1 MNGIQEVSGSIPLIS
16 TNHHKR
22 MQKTVETTRFQ
33 RFFCLLEKSF
43 LGRFCPLEFYS
54 KIQGLR
60 GQKNE
65 ENQNESGR
73 HDGRNLQGLS
83 HFPENQRRGRKDF
96 ADLFF
101 PPARRIKAYG
111 HSEGYCRPEQAGL
124 GKHDSKHEGG
134 RPFLEHHKQL
144 HPDEAGKPPA
154 AGAATPIDEKK
165 GQEAPKTPASTTPK
179 PADGKKEP
187 EAPKAPVDPL
197 AKPTNEKKG
206 QEAPKTPAGTT
217 PKPTDGKKEPEAPKT
232 PVDPFAKPTNE
243 KKEPEAPKT
252 PADTPAKPADGKKEP
267 EAPKAPADPL
277 AKPTNEKKGQEAP
290 KAPADTSAKPA
301 DEKKGQ
307 EAPKAPADTPAKP
320 ADGKKSP
327 VSDPSKPKDEKE
339 QEPRSPNLRFVAL
352 SKIKP
357 LPGTYVK
364 DEPRKDY
371 SGLIA
376 DIKKNGLQKPVI
388 LRKSEKED
396 EFQLVDGFH
405 RCKAL
410 EQAGMLEVRAD
421 VYEISLAQASEYRK
435 GHRDKPLMPVP
446 GKLVPY
452 PPEEPA
458 KADKAPEAPAVG
470 DEELPEN
477 LKIPLTREGQPET
490 VTTMK
495 VANIRPFEG
504 HPFAV
509 RDNKDMWDLVDSIKK
524 FGVLEPVMVIPHK
537 DGGYEMVSGHRRM
550 RACQLAGIED
560 IPVIVRNLDRDEAI
574 ISMVDSNLKRE
585 EISPMEKARAYQM
598 KTDAM
603 KRKMGRRTKEEIAQD
618 EALGIKRINAD
629 EELAQQ
635 MGESPA
641 TIQRYKTLNK
651 LVPELQDMVDKGK
664 IPVNTGADIAQMKPK
679 EQKVLADAIQK
690 EAKVPSGTKAKEL
703 KKESQAGSLTT
714 EKIVQA
720 VAPTKREE
728 TPPLKVTMLEED
740 LRPFF
745 PDKRTT
751 IPDVKQGI
759 LEGLK
764 LRQTVMERQKAKAAA
779 GKTVKKAETPV
790 R

>member
-1 MNGIQEVSGSIPLIS
+1 MADPKKNPLIGAF
-16 TNHHKR
+16 R
-22 MQKTVETTRFQ
+22 APVP
-33 RFFCLLEKSF
+33 
-43 LGRFCPLEFYS
+43 G
-54 KIQGLR
+54 
-60 GQKNE
+60 
-65 ENQNESGR
+65 
-73 HDGRNLQGLS
+73 
-83 HFPENQRRGRKDF
+83 
-96 ADLFF
+96 A
-101 PPARRIKAYG
+101 PPDTPA
-111 HSEGYCRPEQAGL
+111 P
-124 GKHDSKHEGG
+124 
-134 RPFLEHHKQL
+134 P
-144 HPDEAGKPPA
+144 EAGKPPA
-154 AGAATPIDEKK
+154 AGAAKPIDEKK
-165 GQEAPKTPASTTPK
+165 GQEAPKA
-179 PADGKKEP
+179 
-187 EAPKAPVDPL
+187 
-197 AKPTNEKKG
+197 
-206 QEAPKTPAGTT
+206 PAGTT
-217 PKPTDGKKEPEAPKT
+217 PKPTDGKKGPEAPK
-232 PVDPFAKPTNE
+232 AS
-243 KKEPEAPKT
+243 
-252 PADTPAKPADGKKEP
+252 ADTSAKPADGKKEP

-277 AKPTNEKKGQEAP
+277 TKPTNEKKGPEAP

-301 DEKKGQ
+301 DGKKGQ
-307 EAPKAPADTPAKP
+307 EAPKAPADTPAKPTNEKKGQEEPKAPTDTSAKP

-339 QEPRSPNLRFVAL
+339 QEPRSPDLRFVAL

-421 VYEISLAQASEYRK
+421 VYEMSLAQASEYRK

-477 LKIPLTREGQPET
+477 LKIPLTKEGQPET

-550 RACQLAGIED
+550 RACQLAGIEN

-618 EALGIKRINAD
+618 EALGIKRMNAD

-635 MGESPA
+635 VGESPA

-651 LVPELQDMVDKGK
+651 LVPELQDLVDKGK

-690 EAKVPSGTKAKEL
+690 EDKVPSGTKAKEL

-714 EKIVQA
+714 EKIEQA

-764 LRQTVMERQKAKAAA
+764 LRQTVMERQKAKTAAA
-779 GKTVKKAETPV
+779 KKADTPV

>member
-1 MNGIQEVSGSIPLIS
+1 MADPKKNPLIGAF
-16 TNHHKR
+16 R
-22 MQKTVETTRFQ
+22 APVP
-33 RFFCLLEKSF
+33 
-43 LGRFCPLEFYS
+43 G
-54 KIQGLR
+54 
-60 GQKNE
+60 
-65 ENQNESGR
+65 
-73 HDGRNLQGLS
+73 
-83 HFPENQRRGRKDF
+83 
-96 ADLFF
+96 A
-101 PPARRIKAYG
+101 PPDTPA
-111 HSEGYCRPEQAGL
+111 P
-124 GKHDSKHEGG
+124 
-134 RPFLEHHKQL
+134 P
-144 HPDEAGKPPA
+144 EAGKPPA
-154 AGAATPIDEKK
+154 AGAAKPIDEKK
-165 GQEAPKTPASTTPK
+165 GQEAPKAPAGTTPK

-187 EAPKAPVDPL
+187 EAPKAPADTS
-197 AKPTNEKKG
+197 AKPADGKKEP
-206 QEAPKTPAGTT
+206 EAPKAPAGTT
-217 PKPTDGKKEPEAPKT
+217 PKPTDGKKGPEAPK
-232 PVDPFAKPTNE
+232 A
-243 KKEPEAPKT
+243 
-252 PADTPAKPADGKKEP
+252 PADTSAKPADGKKEP
-267 EAPKAPADPL
+267 EAPKAPADTP
-277 AKPTNEKKGQEAP
+277 AKPTNEKKGQEEP
-290 KAPADTSAKPA
+290 KAPTDTS
-301 DEKKGQ
+301 
-307 EAPKAPADTPAKP
+307 AKP

-339 QEPRSPNLRFVAL
+339 QEPRSPDLRFVAL

-421 VYEISLAQASEYRK
+421 VYEMSLAQASEYRK

-477 LKIPLTREGQPET
+477 LKIPLTKEGQPET

-550 RACQLAGIED
+550 RACQLAGIEN

-603 KRKMGRRTKEEIAQD
+603 NRKMGRRTKEEIAQD
-618 EALGIKRINAD
+618 EALGIKRMNAD

-651 LVPELQDMVDKGK
+651 LVPELQDLVDEGK

-728 TPPLKVTMLEED
+728 MPPLKVTMLEED

-779 GKTVKKAETPV
+779 GKTVKKAETPT

>member
-1 MNGIQEVSGSIPLIS
+1 MADPKKNPLIGAF
-16 TNHHKR
+16 R
-22 MQKTVETTRFQ
+22 APVP
-33 RFFCLLEKSF
+33 
-43 LGRFCPLEFYS
+43 G
-54 KIQGLR
+54 
-60 GQKNE
+60 
-65 ENQNESGR
+65 
-73 HDGRNLQGLS
+73 
-83 HFPENQRRGRKDF
+83 
-96 ADLFF
+96 A
-101 PPARRIKAYG
+101 PPGTPA
-111 HSEGYCRPEQAGL
+111 P
-124 GKHDSKHEGG
+124 
-134 RPFLEHHKQL
+134 P
-144 HPDEAGKPPA
+144 EAGKPPA
-154 AGAATPIDEKK
+154 AGAAKPIDEKK
-165 GQEAPKTPASTTPK
+165 GQEAPKAPAGTTPKPTDGKKGPEAPKASADTSAK

-187 EAPKAPVDPL
+187 EAPKAPAAPL
-197 AKPTNEKKG
+197 TKPTNEKKG
-206 QEAPKTPAGTT
+206 QEAPKVPADTSAKPADGKKEPEAPKAPAGTT
-217 PKPTDGKKEPEAPKT
+217 PKPTDGKKGPEAPK
-232 PVDPFAKPTNE
+232 A
-243 KKEPEAPKT
+243 
-252 PADTPAKPADGKKEP
+252 PADTSAKPADGKKEP

-277 AKPTNEKKGQEAP
+277 TKPTNEKKGPEAPKAPADTPAKPTNEKKGQEEP
-290 KAPADTSAKPA
+290 KAPTDAS
-301 DEKKGQ
+301 
-307 EAPKAPADTPAKP
+307 AKP

-339 QEPRSPNLRFVAL
+339 QEPRSPDLRFVAL

-421 VYEISLAQASEYRK
+421 VYEMSLAQASEYRK

-477 LKIPLTREGQPET
+477 LKIPLTKEGQPET

-550 RACQLAGIED
+550 RACQLAEIED

-618 EALGIKRINAD
+618 EALGIKRMNAD

-635 MGESPA
+635 VGESPA

-651 LVPELQDMVDKGK
+651 LVPELQDLVDKGK

-690 EAKVPSGTKAKEL
+690 EDKVPSGTKAKEL

-714 EKIVQA
+714 EKIEQA

-764 LRQTVMERQKAKAAA
+764 LRQTVMEGQKAKTAAA
-779 GKTVKKAETPV
+779 KKADTPV

>member
-1 MNGIQEVSGSIPLIS
+1 MADPKKNPLIGAF
-16 TNHHKR
+16 R
-22 MQKTVETTRFQ
+22 APVP
-33 RFFCLLEKSF
+33 
-43 LGRFCPLEFYS
+43 G
-54 KIQGLR
+54 
-60 GQKNE
+60 
-65 ENQNESGR
+65 
-73 HDGRNLQGLS
+73 
-83 HFPENQRRGRKDF
+83 
-96 ADLFF
+96 A
-101 PPARRIKAYG
+101 PPDTPA
-111 HSEGYCRPEQAGL
+111 P
-124 GKHDSKHEGG
+124 
-134 RPFLEHHKQL
+134 P
-144 HPDEAGKPPA
+144 EAGKPPA
-154 AGAATPIDEKK
+154 AGAAKPIDEKK
-165 GQEAPKTPASTTPK
+165 GQEAPKAPAGTTPK

-187 EAPKAPVDPL
+187 EAPKAP
-197 AKPTNEKKG
+197 
-206 QEAPKTPAGTT
+206 
-217 PKPTDGKKEPEAPKT
+217 
-232 PVDPFAKPTNE
+232 
-243 KKEPEAPKT
+243 
-252 PADTPAKPADGKKEP
+252 ADTSAKPADGKKEP
-267 EAPKAPADPL
+267 EAPKAPAGTTP
-277 AKPTNEKKGQEAP
+277 KPTDGKKGPEAP

-301 DEKKGQ
+301 DGKKGQ
-307 EAPKAPADTPAKP
+307 EAPKAPADTPAKPTNEKKGQEEPKAPTDTSAKP

-339 QEPRSPNLRFVAL
+339 QEPRSPDLRFVAL

-421 VYEISLAQASEYRK
+421 VYEMSLAQASEYRK

-477 LKIPLTREGQPET
+477 LKIPLTKEGQPET

-550 RACQLAGIED
+550 RACQLAGIEN

-618 EALGIKRINAD
+618 EALGIKRMNAD

-651 LVPELQDMVDKGK
+651 LVPELQDLVDKGK

-690 EAKVPSGTKAKEL
+690 EDKVPSGTKAKEL

-714 EKIVQA
+714 EKIEQA

-779 GKTVKKAETPV
+779 GKNVKKAETPV

>member
-1 MNGIQEVSGSIPLIS
+1 MADPKKNPLIGAF
-16 TNHHKR
+16 R
-22 MQKTVETTRFQ
+22 APVP
-33 RFFCLLEKSF
+33 
-43 LGRFCPLEFYS
+43 G
-54 KIQGLR
+54 
-60 GQKNE
+60 
-65 ENQNESGR
+65 
-73 HDGRNLQGLS
+73 
-83 HFPENQRRGRKDF
+83 
-96 ADLFF
+96 A
-101 PPARRIKAYG
+101 PPDTPA
-111 HSEGYCRPEQAGL
+111 P
-124 GKHDSKHEGG
+124 
-134 RPFLEHHKQL
+134 P
-144 HPDEAGKPPA
+144 EAGKPPA
-154 AGAATPIDEKK
+154 AGAAKPIDEKK
-165 GQEAPKTPASTTPK
+165 GQEAPKA
-179 PADGKKEP
+179 
-187 EAPKAPVDPL
+187 
-197 AKPTNEKKG
+197 
-206 QEAPKTPAGTT
+206 PAGTT
-217 PKPTDGKKEPEAPKT
+217 PKPTDGKKGPEAPK
-232 PVDPFAKPTNE
+232 A
-243 KKEPEAPKT
+243 
-252 PADTPAKPADGKKEP
+252 PADTSAKPADGKKEP

-277 AKPTNEKKGQEAP
+277 TKPTNEKKGPEAP

-301 DEKKGQ
+301 DGKKGQ
-307 EAPKAPADTPAKP
+307 EAPKAPADTPAKPTNEKKGQEEPKAPTDTSAKP

-339 QEPRSPNLRFVAL
+339 QEPRSPDLRFVAL

-421 VYEISLAQASEYRK
+421 VYEMSLAQASEYRK

-477 LKIPLTREGQPET
+477 LKIPLTKEGQPET

-550 RACQLAGIED
+550 RACQLAGIEN

-618 EALGIKRINAD
+618 EALGIKRMNAD

-635 MGESPA
+635 VGESPA

-651 LVPELQDMVDKGK
+651 LVPELQDLVDKGK

-690 EAKVPSGTKAKEL
+690 EDKVPSGTKAKEL

-714 EKIVQA
+714 EKIEQA

-764 LRQTVMERQKAKAAA
+764 LRQTVMERQKAKTAAA
-779 GKTVKKAETPV
+779 KKADTPV

>member
-1 MNGIQEVSGSIPLIS
+1 MADPKKNPLIGAF
-16 TNHHKR
+16 R
-22 MQKTVETTRFQ
+22 APVP
-33 RFFCLLEKSF
+33 
-43 LGRFCPLEFYS
+43 G
-54 KIQGLR
+54 
-60 GQKNE
+60 
-65 ENQNESGR
+65 
-73 HDGRNLQGLS
+73 
-83 HFPENQRRGRKDF
+83 
-96 ADLFF
+96 A
-101 PPARRIKAYG
+101 PPDTPA
-111 HSEGYCRPEQAGL
+111 P
-124 GKHDSKHEGG
+124 
-134 RPFLEHHKQL
+134 P
-144 HPDEAGKPPA
+144 EAGKPPA
-154 AGAATPIDEKK
+154 AGAAKPIDEKK
-165 GQEAPKTPASTTPK
+165 GQEAPKAPAGTTPK

-187 EAPKAPVDPL
+187 EAPKAPADTS
-197 AKPTNEKKG
+197 AKPADGKKEP
-206 QEAPKTPAGTT
+206 EAPKAPAGTT
-217 PKPTDGKKEPEAPKT
+217 PKPTDGKKGPEAPK
-232 PVDPFAKPTNE
+232 A
-243 KKEPEAPKT
+243 
-252 PADTPAKPADGKKEP
+252 PADTSAKPADGKKEP

-277 AKPTNEKKGQEAP
+277 TKPTNEKKGPEAP

-301 DEKKGQ
+301 DGKKGQ
-307 EAPKAPADTPAKP
+307 EAPKAPADTPAKPTNEKKGQEEPKAPTDTSAKP

-339 QEPRSPNLRFVAL
+339 QKPRSPDLRFVAL

-421 VYEISLAQASEYRK
+421 VYEMSLAQASEYRK

-477 LKIPLTREGQPET
+477 LKIPLTKEGQPET

-550 RACQLAGIED
+550 RACQLAGIEN

-618 EALGIKRINAD
+618 EALGIKRMNAD

-651 LVPELQDMVDKGK
+651 LVPELQDLVDEGK

-728 TPPLKVTMLEED
+728 MPPLKVTMLEED

-779 GKTVKKAETPV
+779 GKTVKKAETPT

>member
-1 MNGIQEVSGSIPLIS
+1 MADPKKNPLIGAF
-16 TNHHKR
+16 R
-22 MQKTVETTRFQ
+22 APVP
-33 RFFCLLEKSF
+33 
-43 LGRFCPLEFYS
+43 G
-54 KIQGLR
+54 
-60 GQKNE
+60 
-65 ENQNESGR
+65 
-73 HDGRNLQGLS
+73 
-83 HFPENQRRGRKDF
+83 
-96 ADLFF
+96 A
-101 PPARRIKAYG
+101 PPGTPA
-111 HSEGYCRPEQAGL
+111 P
-124 GKHDSKHEGG
+124 
-134 RPFLEHHKQL
+134 P
-144 HPDEAGKPPA
+144 EAGKPPA
-154 AGAATPIDEKK
+154 AGAAKPIDEKK
-165 GQEAPKTPASTTPK
+165 GQEAPKA
-179 PADGKKEP
+179 
-187 EAPKAPVDPL
+187 
-197 AKPTNEKKG
+197 
-206 QEAPKTPAGTT
+206 PAGTT
-217 PKPTDGKKEPEAPKT
+217 PKPTDGKKGPEAPK
-232 PVDPFAKPTNE
+232 AS
-243 KKEPEAPKT
+243 
-252 PADTPAKPADGKKEP
+252 ADTSAKPADGKKEP

-277 AKPTNEKKGQEAP
+277 TKPTNEKKGPEAPKAPADTPAKPTNEKKGQEEP
-290 KAPADTSAKPA
+290 KAPTDTS
-301 DEKKGQ
+301 
-307 EAPKAPADTPAKP
+307 AKP

-339 QEPRSPNLRFVAL
+339 QEPRSPDLRFVAL

-421 VYEISLAQASEYRK
+421 VYEMSLAQASEYRK

-477 LKIPLTREGQPET
+477 LKIPLTKEGQPET

-550 RACQLAGIED
+550 RACQLAGIEN

-618 EALGIKRINAD
+618 EALGIKRMNAD

-635 MGESPA
+635 VGESPA

-651 LVPELQDMVDKGK
+651 LVPELQDLVDKGK

-690 EAKVPSGTKAKEL
+690 EDKVPSGTKAKEL

-714 EKIVQA
+714 EKIEQA

-764 LRQTVMERQKAKAAA
+764 LRQTVMERQKAKTAAA
-779 GKTVKKAETPV
+779 KKADTPV

>member
-1 MNGIQEVSGSIPLIS
+1 MADPKKNPLIGAF
-16 TNHHKR
+16 R
-22 MQKTVETTRFQ
+22 APVP
-33 RFFCLLEKSF
+33 
-43 LGRFCPLEFYS
+43 G
-54 KIQGLR
+54 
-60 GQKNE
+60 
-65 ENQNESGR
+65 
-73 HDGRNLQGLS
+73 
-83 HFPENQRRGRKDF
+83 
-96 ADLFF
+96 A
-101 PPARRIKAYG
+101 PPDTPA
-111 HSEGYCRPEQAGL
+111 P
-124 GKHDSKHEGG
+124 
-134 RPFLEHHKQL
+134 P
-144 HPDEAGKPPA
+144 EAGKPPA
-154 AGAATPIDEKK
+154 AGAAKPIDEKK
-165 GQEAPKTPASTTPK
+165 GQEAPKAPAGTTPK

-187 EAPKAPVDPL
+187 EAPKAPADTS
-197 AKPTNEKKG
+197 AKPADGKKEP
-206 QEAPKTPAGTT
+206 EAPKAPAGTT
-217 PKPTDGKKEPEAPKT
+217 PKPTDGKKGPEAPK
-232 PVDPFAKPTNE
+232 A
-243 KKEPEAPKT
+243 
-252 PADTPAKPADGKKEP
+252 PADTSAKPADGKKEP

-277 AKPTNEKKGQEAP
+277 TKPTHEKRGPEAP

-301 DEKKGQ
+301 DGKKGQ
-307 EAPKAPADTPAKP
+307 EAPKAPADTPAKPTNEKKGQEEPKAPTDTSAKP

-339 QEPRSPNLRFVAL
+339 QEPRSPDLRFVAL

-421 VYEISLAQASEYRK
+421 VYEMSLAQASEYRK

-477 LKIPLTREGQPET
+477 LKIPLTKEGQPET

-550 RACQLAGIED
+550 RACQLAGIEN

-618 EALGIKRINAD
+618 EALGIKRMNAD

-651 LVPELQDMVDKGK
+651 LVPELQDLVDEGK

-728 TPPLKVTMLEED
+728 MPPLKVTMLEED

-779 GKTVKKAETPV
+779 GKTVKKAETPT

>member
-1 MNGIQEVSGSIPLIS
+1 MADPKKNPLIGAF
-16 TNHHKR
+16 R
-22 MQKTVETTRFQ
+22 APVP
-33 RFFCLLEKSF
+33 
-43 LGRFCPLEFYS
+43 G
-54 KIQGLR
+54 
-60 GQKNE
+60 
-65 ENQNESGR
+65 
-73 HDGRNLQGLS
+73 
-83 HFPENQRRGRKDF
+83 
-96 ADLFF
+96 A
-101 PPARRIKAYG
+101 PPDIPA
-111 HSEGYCRPEQAGL
+111 P
-124 GKHDSKHEGG
+124 
-134 RPFLEHHKQL
+134 P
-144 HPDEAGKPPA
+144 EAGKPPA
-154 AGAATPIDEKK
+154 AGAAKPID
-165 GQEAPKTPASTTPK
+165 
-179 PADGKKEP
+179 
-187 EAPKAPVDPL
+187 
-197 AKPTNEKKG
+197 EKKG

-232 PVDPFAKPTNE
+232 PVDPFAKP
-243 KKEPEAPKT
+243 A
-252 PADTPAKPADGKKEP
+252 
-267 EAPKAPADPL
+267 
-277 AKPTNEKKGQEAP
+277 NEKKGQEAP

-301 DEKKGQ
+301 DGKKEPEALKAPADTSAKPADGKKGQ
-307 EAPKAPADTPAKP
+307 EAPKAPAETPAKP
-320 ADGKKSP
+320 TNEKKGQEEPKAPTDTSAKPAEGKKSP
-327 VSDPSKPKDEKE
+327 VSDPGKPKDGKKQEASKAPADTSAKPKE
-339 QEPRSPNLRFVAL
+339 QEPQSPDLRFVAL

-371 SGLIA
+371 NGLIA

-421 VYEISLAQASEYRK
+421 VYEMSLAQASEYRK

-458 KADKAPEAPAVG
+458 KADKTPEPPAG
-470 DEELPEN
+470 KEPEDEELPKD
-477 LKIPLTREGQPET
+477 LKIPLTKEGQPET

-550 RACQLAGIED
+550 RACQLAGIEN

-618 EALGIKRINAD
+618 EALGIKRMNAD

-651 LVPELQDMVDKGK
+651 LVPELQNMVDEGK

-690 EAKVPSGTKAKEL
+690 ESKVPSGTKAKEL

-728 TPPLKVTMLEED
+728 MPPLKVTMLEED

-779 GKTVKKAETPV
+779 GKSVKKAEAPV

>member
-1 MNGIQEVSGSIPLIS
+1 MADPKKNPLIGAFR
-16 TNHHKR
+16 TPVPG
-22 MQKTVETTRFQ
+22 T
-33 RFFCLLEKSF
+33 
-43 LGRFCPLEFYS
+43 PP
-54 KIQGLR
+54 
-60 GQKNE
+60 
-65 ENQNESGR
+65 
-73 HDGRNLQGLS
+73 S
-83 HFPENQRRGRKDF
+83 HP
-96 ADLFF
+96 A
-101 PPARRIKAYG
+101 PPADQPPETPKVPVDTPTKPADGKKEPEVPKVPADAPAKSVDGKKVPERPKA
-111 HSEGYCRPEQAGL
+111 PV
-124 GKHDSKHEGG
+124 D
-134 RPFLEHHKQL
+134 
-144 HPDEAGKPPA
+144 
-154 AGAATPIDEKK
+154 
-165 GQEAPKTPASTTPK
+165 TPAKSVDRKKVPEPSKVPADTTPK
-179 PADGKKEP
+179 SADGKKEP
-187 EAPKAPVDPL
+187 EAPKPPL
-197 AKPTNEKKG
+197 
-206 QEAPKTPAGTT
+206 
-217 PKPTDGKKEPEAPKT
+217 
-232 PVDPFAKPTNE
+232 
-243 KKEPEAPKT
+243 
-252 PADTPAKPADGKKEP
+252 DTPAKPA
-267 EAPKAPADPL
+267 
-277 AKPTNEKKGQEAP
+277 NEKKGQEAP
-290 KAPADTSAKPA
+290 KAPADPPAKPTS
-301 DEKKGQ
+301 EKKGQ
-307 EAPKAPADTPAKP
+307 EKPKAPVDTSAKP

-339 QEPRSPNLRFVAL
+339 QEASKVTADTPANPKEQESRSPDLRFVAL
-352 SKIKP
+352 SKIIP

-376 DIKKNGLQKPVI
+376 DIKKNGLQKPII
-388 LRKSEKED
+388 LRKSEKEG

-421 VYEISLAQASEYRK
+421 VYEMTLAQASEYRR

-458 KADKAPEAPAVG
+458 KADKAPEPPAG
-470 DEELPEN
+470 KELEDEELPKD
-477 LKIPLTREGQPET
+477 LKIPLTKEGQPET

-618 EALGIKRINAD
+618 EAMGIKRMNAD

-635 MGESPA
+635 VGESPA

-651 LVPELQDMVDKGK
+651 LVPELQDMVDEGK
-664 IPVNTGADIAQMKPK
+664 IPVNTGADIAQMKPA

-703 KKESQAGSLTT
+703 KAESKAGKLTT
-714 EKIVQA
+714 EKIEQA

-728 TPPLKVTMLEED
+728 MPPLKVTMLEED

-764 LRQTVMERQKAKAAA
+764 LRQIALERQKAKAVTA
-779 GKTVKKAETPV
+779 KKADTPV

>member
-1 MNGIQEVSGSIPLIS
+1 MADPKKNPLIGAF
-16 TNHHKR
+16 R
-22 MQKTVETTRFQ
+22 APVP
-33 RFFCLLEKSF
+33 
-43 LGRFCPLEFYS
+43 G
-54 KIQGLR
+54 
-60 GQKNE
+60 
-65 ENQNESGR
+65 
-73 HDGRNLQGLS
+73 
-83 HFPENQRRGRKDF
+83 
-96 ADLFF
+96 A
-101 PPARRIKAYG
+101 PPDTPA
-111 HSEGYCRPEQAGL
+111 P
-124 GKHDSKHEGG
+124 
-134 RPFLEHHKQL
+134 P
-144 HPDEAGKPPA
+144 EAGKPPA
-154 AGAATPIDEKK
+154 AGAAKPIDEKK
-165 GQEAPKTPASTTPK
+165 GQEAPKA
-179 PADGKKEP
+179 
-187 EAPKAPVDPL
+187 
-197 AKPTNEKKG
+197 
-206 QEAPKTPAGTT
+206 PAGTT
-217 PKPTDGKKEPEAPKT
+217 PKPTDGKKGP
-232 PVDPFAKPTNE
+232 
-243 KKEPEAPKT
+243 
-252 PADTPAKPADGKKEP
+252 
-267 EAPKAPADPL
+267 
-277 AKPTNEKKGQEAP
+277 EAP

-301 DEKKGQ
+301 DGKKGQ
-307 EAPKAPADTPAKP
+307 EAPKAPADTPAKPTNEKKGQEEPKAPTDASAKP

-339 QEPRSPNLRFVAL
+339 QEPRSPDLRFVAL

-421 VYEISLAQASEYRK
+421 VYEMSLAQASEYRK

-477 LKIPLTREGQPET
+477 LKIPLTKEGQPET

-550 RACQLAGIED
+550 RACQLAGIEN

-618 EALGIKRINAD
+618 EALGIKRMNAD

-651 LVPELQDMVDKGK
+651 LVPELQDLVDEGK

-728 TPPLKVTMLEED
+728 MPPLKVTMLEED

-764 LRQTVMERQKAKAAA
+764 LRQTVMERQKAKTAAA
-779 GKTVKKAETPV
+779 KKADTPT

>member
-1 MNGIQEVSGSIPLIS
+1 MADPKKNPLIGAF
-16 TNHHKR
+16 R
-22 MQKTVETTRFQ
+22 APVPGALPTT
-33 RFFCLLEKSF
+33 SA
-43 LGRFCPLEFYS
+43 P
-54 KIQGLR
+54 
-60 GQKNE
+60 
-65 ENQNESGR
+65 
-73 HDGRNLQGLS
+73 
-83 HFPENQRRGRKDF
+83 PEV
-96 ADLFF
+96 
-101 PPARRIKAYG
+101 
-111 HSEGYCRPEQAGL
+111 
-124 GKHDSKHEGG
+124 
-134 RPFLEHHKQL
+134 
-144 HPDEAGKPPA
+144 GKPPA
-154 AGAATPIDEKK
+154 AGAAKPIDEKK
-165 GQEAPKTPASTTPK
+165 GPEAPKAPADTSAK

-187 EAPKAPVDPL
+187 K
-197 AKPTNEKKG
+197 
-206 QEAPKTPAGTT
+206 APKTHTGTT

-232 PVDPFAKPTNE
+232 P
-243 KKEPEAPKT
+243 
-252 PADTPAKPADGKKEP
+252 ADTSAKPADGKKEP
-267 EAPKAPADPL
+267 EAPKAPADP
-277 AKPTNEKKGQEAP
+277 
-290 KAPADTSAKPA
+290 SAKPA
-301 DEKKGQ
+301 DEKEGQ
-307 EAPKAPADTPAKP
+307 ESPKTPAEKKESAGQP
-320 ADGKKSP
+320 DTAKSQSDGINIVSQIPVEEIMANSLFVVDEKDLIFKKLLEDIRKDGLKVPINVNRTADGKYEVIDGNRRLAAAKKLGIKTINATVMNLPDNLKEKGQLNSNLKNASDMEGP
-327 VSDPSKPKDEKE
+327 GEGSAEAPHPSWLSKPASKEKASVSASGKPKDDKE
-339 QEPRSPNLRFVAL
+339 QEPQAPNLRFVAL

-364 DEPRKDY
+364 DEPRKNY

-421 VYEISLAQASEYRK
+421 VYEMSLAQAAEYRK

-452 PPEEPA
+452 PAEEPA
-458 KADKAPEAPAVG
+458 KADKAPEAPAVEG
-470 DEELPEN
+470 PEDEELPEN
-477 LKIPLTREGQPET
+477 LKISLTKEGQPET

-550 RACQLAGIED
+550 RACQLAGIEN

-618 EALGIKRINAD
+618 EALGIKRMNAD

-651 LVPELQDMVDKGK
+651 LVPELQNMVDEGK

-690 EAKVPSGTKAKEL
+690 EDKVPSGTKAKEL

-714 EKIVQA
+714 EKIEQA

-779 GKTVKKAETPV
+779 GKNVKKAETPV

>member
-1 MNGIQEVSGSIPLIS
+1 MADPKKNPLIGAF
-16 TNHHKR
+16 R
-22 MQKTVETTRFQ
+22 APVP
-33 RFFCLLEKSF
+33 
-43 LGRFCPLEFYS
+43 G
-54 KIQGLR
+54 
-60 GQKNE
+60 
-65 ENQNESGR
+65 
-73 HDGRNLQGLS
+73 
-83 HFPENQRRGRKDF
+83 
-96 ADLFF
+96 A
-101 PPARRIKAYG
+101 PPGTPA
-111 HSEGYCRPEQAGL
+111 P
-124 GKHDSKHEGG
+124 
-134 RPFLEHHKQL
+134 P
-144 HPDEAGKPPA
+144 EAGKPPA
-154 AGAATPIDEKK
+154 AEAAKPLDEKK
-165 GQEAPKTPASTTPK
+165 GPEVTKAPTDAPAKPTAGKKEPETLKRSTDTPAKPTDEKKGPENPK
-179 PADGKKEP
+179 APVDAPTKPNDGKKEPEVSKVPADTPAKPASEKNGP
-187 EAPKAPVDPL
+187 EAPKAPVD
-197 AKPTNEKKG
+197 
-206 QEAPKTPAGTT
+206 
-217 PKPTDGKKEPEAPKT
+217 
-232 PVDPFAKPTNE
+232 
-243 KKEPEAPKT
+243 
-252 PADTPAKPADGKKEP
+252 
-267 EAPKAPADPL
+267 
-277 AKPTNEKKGQEAP
+277 
-290 KAPADTSAKPA
+290 TSAKPA
-301 DEKKGQ
+301 GDKKEPEVPKPTTDDPVKPTAEKK
-307 EAPKAPADTPAKP
+307 ESSEPPKAPKEEPAKP
-320 ADGKKSP
+320 KEAKKAPEEKGADKK
-327 VSDPSKPKDEKE
+327 
-339 QEPRSPNLRFVAL
+339 EPDKGPELRFVAL

-371 SGLIA
+371 SSLIA
-376 DIKKNGLQKPVI
+376 DIQKNGLKNPVI
-388 LRKSEKED
+388 LRQSEKEG

-410 EQAGMLEVRAD
+410 EQAGMLGVRAD
-421 VYEISLAQASEYRK
+421 VYEMTLVQANEYRR
-435 GHRDKPLMPVP
+435 GHREKPLMPVP

-458 KADKAPEAPAVG
+458 KADKTPEAPAVE

-477 LKIPLTREGQPET
+477 LKIPLIKEGQPET

-550 RACQLAGIED
+550 HACQLAGIED

-603 KRKMGRRTKEEIAQD
+603 KRKMGRRTKEEIVQD
-618 EALGIKRINAD
+618 EAMGIKRMNAD

-635 MGESPA
+635 VGESPA

-651 LVPELQDMVDKGK
+651 LVPELQDMVDEGK
-664 IPVNTGADIAQMKPK
+664 IPVNTGADIAQMKPA
-679 EQKVLADAIQK
+679 EQKVLADVIQK

-703 KKESQAGSLTT
+703 KAESKAGKLTT
-714 EKIVQA
+714 EKIEQA

-728 TPPLKVTMLEED
+728 MPPLKVTMLEED

-764 LRQTVMERQKAKAAA
+764 LRQIALERQKAKAAA
-779 GKTVKKAETPV
+779 AKKADTPV

>member
-1 MNGIQEVSGSIPLIS
+1 MADPKKNPLIGAF
-16 TNHHKR
+16 R
-22 MQKTVETTRFQ
+22 APVP
-33 RFFCLLEKSF
+33 
-43 LGRFCPLEFYS
+43 G
-54 KIQGLR
+54 
-60 GQKNE
+60 
-65 ENQNESGR
+65 
-73 HDGRNLQGLS
+73 
-83 HFPENQRRGRKDF
+83 
-96 ADLFF
+96 A
-101 PPARRIKAYG
+101 PPDTPA
-111 HSEGYCRPEQAGL
+111 P
-124 GKHDSKHEGG
+124 
-134 RPFLEHHKQL
+134 P
-144 HPDEAGKPPA
+144 EAGKPPA
-154 AGAATPIDEKK
+154 AGAAKPIDEKK
-165 GQEAPKTPASTTPK
+165 GQEAPKAPAGTTPK

-187 EAPKAPVDPL
+187 EAPKAPV
-197 AKPTNEKKG
+197 
-206 QEAPKTPAGTT
+206 
-217 PKPTDGKKEPEAPKT
+217 
-232 PVDPFAKPTNE
+232 
-243 KKEPEAPKT
+243 
-252 PADTPAKPADGKKEP
+252 
-267 EAPKAPADPL
+267 DPL

-339 QEPRSPNLRFVAL
+339 QEPRSPDLRFVAL

-421 VYEISLAQASEYRK
+421 VYEMSLAQASEYRK

-477 LKIPLTREGQPET
+477 LKIPLTKEGQPET

-550 RACQLAGIED
+550 RACQLAGIEN

-618 EALGIKRINAD
+618 EALGIKRMNAD

-635 MGESPA
+635 VGESPA

-651 LVPELQDMVDKGK
+651 LVPELQDLVDKGK

-690 EAKVPSGTKAKEL
+690 EDKVPSGTKAKEL

-714 EKIVQA
+714 EKIEQA

-779 GKTVKKAETPV
+779 GKNVKKAETPV

>member
-1 MNGIQEVSGSIPLIS
+1 MADPKKNPLIGAF
-16 TNHHKR
+16 R
-22 MQKTVETTRFQ
+22 AP
-33 RFFCLLEKSF
+33 
-43 LGRFCPLEFYS
+43 GP
-54 KIQGLR
+54 G
-60 GQKNE
+60 
-65 ENQNESGR
+65 
-73 HDGRNLQGLS
+73 
-83 HFPENQRRGRKDF
+83 
-96 ADLFF
+96 A
-101 PPARRIKAYG
+101 PPDTPA
-111 HSEGYCRPEQAGL
+111 P
-124 GKHDSKHEGG
+124 
-134 RPFLEHHKQL
+134 P
-144 HPDEAGKPPA
+144 EAGKPPA
-154 AGAATPIDEKK
+154 AGAAKPIDEKK
-165 GQEAPKTPASTTPK
+165 GQEAPKAPAGTTPK

-187 EAPKAPVDPL
+187 EAPKAP
-197 AKPTNEKKG
+197 
-206 QEAPKTPAGTT
+206 
-217 PKPTDGKKEPEAPKT
+217 
-232 PVDPFAKPTNE
+232 
-243 KKEPEAPKT
+243 
-252 PADTPAKPADGKKEP
+252 ADTSAKPADGKKEP
-267 EAPKAPADPL
+267 EAPKAPAGTTP
-277 AKPTNEKKGQEAP
+277 KPTDGKKGPEAP

-301 DEKKGQ
+301 DGKKGQ
-307 EAPKAPADTPAKP
+307 EAPKAPADTPAKPTNEKKGQEEPKAPTDTSAKP

-339 QEPRSPNLRFVAL
+339 QEPRSPDLRFVAL

-421 VYEISLAQASEYRK
+421 VYEMSLAQASEYRK

-477 LKIPLTREGQPET
+477 LKIPLTKEGQPET

-550 RACQLAGIED
+550 RACQLAGIEN

-618 EALGIKRINAD
+618 EALGIKRMNAD

-651 LVPELQDMVDKGK
+651 LVPELQDLVDEGK

-728 TPPLKVTMLEED
+728 MPPLKVTMLEED

-779 GKTVKKAETPV
+779 GKTVKKAETPT

>member
-1 MNGIQEVSGSIPLIS
+1 MADPKKNPLIGAFR
-16 TNHHKR
+16 TPVPG
-22 MQKTVETTRFQ
+22 T
-33 RFFCLLEKSF
+33 
-43 LGRFCPLEFYS
+43 PP
-54 KIQGLR
+54 
-60 GQKNE
+60 
-65 ENQNESGR
+65 
-73 HDGRNLQGLS
+73 S
-83 HFPENQRRGRKDF
+83 HP
-96 ADLFF
+96 A
-101 PPARRIKAYG
+101 PPADQP
-111 HSEGYCRPEQAGL
+111 PE
-124 GKHDSKHEGG
+124 
-134 RPFLEHHKQL
+134 
-144 HPDEAGKPPA
+144 PP
-154 AGAATPIDEKK
+154 KV
-165 GQEAPKTPASTTPK
+165 
-179 PADGKKEP
+179 PADTPTKSAEGKKEP
-187 EAPKAPVDPL
+187 EAPKVPADAPAKPVDGKKVPEPSKVP
-197 AKPTNEKKG
+197 ADTPTKPAE
-206 QEAPKTPAGTT
+206 
-217 PKPTDGKKEPEAPKT
+217 GKKEPKS
-232 PVDPFAKPTNE
+232 
-243 KKEPEAPKT
+243 
-252 PADTPAKPADGKKEP
+252 
-267 EAPKAPADPL
+267 
-277 AKPTNEKKGQEAP
+277 P
-290 KAPADTSAKPA
+290 KAPADTSAKA
-301 DEKKGQ
+301 AAEEK
-307 EAPKAPADTPAKP
+307 
-320 ADGKKSP
+320 DGP
-327 VSDPSKPKDEKE
+327 DKE
-339 QEPRSPNLRFVAL
+339 PELRFVPL
-352 SKIKP
+352 FKIKP

-376 DIKKNGLQKPVI
+376 DIKKNGLKNPVI
-388 LRKSEKED
+388 LRQSEKEG

-421 VYEISLAQASEYRK
+421 VYEMTLAQANEYRR
-435 GHRDKPLMPVP
+435 GHREKPLMPVP

-458 KADKAPEAPAVG
+458 KADKAPEPPAG
-470 DEELPEN
+470 KELEDEELPKD
-477 LKIPLTREGQPET
+477 LKIPLTKEGQPET

-618 EALGIKRINAD
+618 EAMGIKRMNAD

-635 MGESPA
+635 VGESPA

-651 LVPELQDMVDKGK
+651 LVPELQDMVDEGK
-664 IPVNTGADIAQMKPK
+664 IPVNTGADIAQMKPA

-703 KKESQAGSLTT
+703 KAESKAGKLTT
-714 EKIVQA
+714 EKIEQA

-728 TPPLKVTMLEED
+728 MPPLKVTMLEED

-764 LRQTVMERQKAKAAA
+764 LRQIALERQKAKAATA
-779 GKTVKKAETPV
+779 KKADTPT

>member
-1 MNGIQEVSGSIPLIS
+1 MADPKKNPLIGAFR
-16 TNHHKR
+16 TPVPG
-22 MQKTVETTRFQ
+22 T
-33 RFFCLLEKSF
+33 
-43 LGRFCPLEFYS
+43 PP
-54 KIQGLR
+54 
-60 GQKNE
+60 
-65 ENQNESGR
+65 
-73 HDGRNLQGLS
+73 S
-83 HFPENQRRGRKDF
+83 HP
-96 ADLFF
+96 A
-101 PPARRIKAYG
+101 PPADQP
-111 HSEGYCRPEQAGL
+111 PE
-124 GKHDSKHEGG
+124 
-134 RPFLEHHKQL
+134 
-144 HPDEAGKPPA
+144 
-154 AGAATPIDEKK
+154 TPKVPVD
-165 GQEAPKTPASTTPK
+165 TPTK

-187 EAPKAPVDPL
+187 EAPKVPADAPAKSVDGKKVPERPKAPVD
-197 AKPTNEKKG
+197 
-206 QEAPKTPAGTT
+206 TPAKSVDRKKVPEPSKVPADTT
-217 PKPTDGKKEPEAPKT
+217 PKSADRKKEPEAPK
-232 PVDPFAKPTNE
+232 PPL
-243 KKEPEAPKT
+243 
-252 PADTPAKPADGKKEP
+252 DTPAKPA
-267 EAPKAPADPL
+267 
-277 AKPTNEKKGQEAP
+277 NEKKGQEAP
-290 KAPADTSAKPA
+290 KAPADPPAKPTS
-301 DEKKGQ
+301 EKKGQ
-307 EAPKAPADTPAKP
+307 EKPKAPVDTSAKP

-339 QEPRSPNLRFVAL
+339 QEASKVTADTPANPKEQESRSPDLRFVAL
-352 SKIKP
+352 SKIIP

-376 DIKKNGLQKPVI
+376 DIKKNGLQKPII
-388 LRKSEKED
+388 LRKSEKEG

-421 VYEISLAQASEYRK
+421 VYEMTLAQASEYRR

-458 KADKAPEAPAVG
+458 KADKAPEPPAG
-470 DEELPEN
+470 KELEDEELPKD
-477 LKIPLTREGQPET
+477 LKIPLTKEGQPET

-618 EALGIKRINAD
+618 EAMGIKRMNAD

-635 MGESPA
+635 VGESPA

-651 LVPELQDMVDKGK
+651 LVPELQDMVDEGK
-664 IPVNTGADIAQMKPK
+664 IPVNTGADIAQMKPA

-703 KKESQAGSLTT
+703 KAESKAGKLTT
-714 EKIVQA
+714 EKIEQA

-728 TPPLKVTMLEED
+728 MPPLKVTMLEED

-764 LRQTVMERQKAKAAA
+764 LRQIALERQKAKAVTA
-779 GKTVKKAETPV
+779 KKADTPV

>member
-1 MNGIQEVSGSIPLIS
+1 MADPKKNPLIGAF
-16 TNHHKR
+16 R
-22 MQKTVETTRFQ
+22 APVP
-33 RFFCLLEKSF
+33 
-43 LGRFCPLEFYS
+43 G
-54 KIQGLR
+54 
-60 GQKNE
+60 
-65 ENQNESGR
+65 
-73 HDGRNLQGLS
+73 
-83 HFPENQRRGRKDF
+83 
-96 ADLFF
+96 A
-101 PPARRIKAYG
+101 PPGTPA
-111 HSEGYCRPEQAGL
+111 P
-124 GKHDSKHEGG
+124 
-134 RPFLEHHKQL
+134 P
-144 HPDEAGKPPA
+144 EAGKPPA
-154 AGAATPIDEKK
+154 AGAAKPIDEKK
-165 GQEAPKTPASTTPK
+165 GQEAPKAPAGTTPKPTDGKKGPEAPKASADTSAK

-187 EAPKAPVDPL
+187 EAPKAPAAPL
-197 AKPTNEKKG
+197 TKPTNEKKG
-206 QEAPKTPAGTT
+206 QEAPKVPADTSAKPADGKKEPEAPKAPAGTT
-217 PKPTDGKKEPEAPKT
+217 PKPTDGKKGPEAPK
-232 PVDPFAKPTNE
+232 AS
-243 KKEPEAPKT
+243 
-252 PADTPAKPADGKKEP
+252 ADTSAKPADGKKEP

-277 AKPTNEKKGQEAP
+277 TKPTNEKKGPEAPKAPADTPAKPTNEKKGQEEP
-290 KAPADTSAKPA
+290 KAPTDAS
-301 DEKKGQ
+301 
-307 EAPKAPADTPAKP
+307 AKP

-339 QEPRSPNLRFVAL
+339 QEPRSPDLRFVAL

-421 VYEISLAQASEYRK
+421 VYEMSLAQASEYRK

-477 LKIPLTREGQPET
+477 LKIPLTKEGQPET

-550 RACQLAGIED
+550 RACQLAGIEN

-618 EALGIKRINAD
+618 EALGIKRMNAD

-635 MGESPA
+635 VGESPA

-651 LVPELQDMVDKGK
+651 LVPELQDLVDKGK

-690 EAKVPSGTKAKEL
+690 EDKVPSGTKAKEL

-714 EKIVQA
+714 EKIEQA

-764 LRQTVMERQKAKAAA
+764 LRQTVMERQKAKTAAA
-779 GKTVKKAETPV
+779 KKADTPV

>member
-1 MNGIQEVSGSIPLIS
+1 MADPKKNPLIGAF
-16 TNHHKR
+16 R
-22 MQKTVETTRFQ
+22 APVP
-33 RFFCLLEKSF
+33 
-43 LGRFCPLEFYS
+43 G
-54 KIQGLR
+54 
-60 GQKNE
+60 
-65 ENQNESGR
+65 
-73 HDGRNLQGLS
+73 
-83 HFPENQRRGRKDF
+83 
-96 ADLFF
+96 A
-101 PPARRIKAYG
+101 PPDTPA
-111 HSEGYCRPEQAGL
+111 P
-124 GKHDSKHEGG
+124 
-134 RPFLEHHKQL
+134 P
-144 HPDEAGKPPA
+144 EAGKPPA

-206 QEAPKTPAGTT
+206 QEAPKTPAGTI

-339 QEPRSPNLRFVAL
+339 QEPRSPNLRYVAL

-618 EALGIKRINAD
+618 EAMGIKRMSAD

-635 MGESPA
+635 VGESPA

-651 LVPELQDMVDKGK
+651 LVPELQDLVDKGK

-690 EAKVPSGTKAKEL
+690 EDKVPSGTKAKEL

-714 EKIVQA
+714 EKIEQA

-779 GKTVKKAETPV
+779 GKNVKKAETPV

>member
-1 MNGIQEVSGSIPLIS
+1 MADPKKNPLIGAF
-16 TNHHKR
+16 R
-22 MQKTVETTRFQ
+22 APVP
-33 RFFCLLEKSF
+33 
-43 LGRFCPLEFYS
+43 G
-54 KIQGLR
+54 
-60 GQKNE
+60 
-65 ENQNESGR
+65 
-73 HDGRNLQGLS
+73 
-83 HFPENQRRGRKDF
+83 
-96 ADLFF
+96 A
-101 PPARRIKAYG
+101 PPDTPA
-111 HSEGYCRPEQAGL
+111 P
-124 GKHDSKHEGG
+124 
-134 RPFLEHHKQL
+134 P
-144 HPDEAGKPPA
+144 EAGKPPA
-154 AGAATPIDEKK
+154 AGAAKPIDEKK
-165 GQEAPKTPASTTPK
+165 GQEAPKAPAGTTPK

-187 EAPKAPVDPL
+187 EAPKAP
-197 AKPTNEKKG
+197 
-206 QEAPKTPAGTT
+206 
-217 PKPTDGKKEPEAPKT
+217 
-232 PVDPFAKPTNE
+232 
-243 KKEPEAPKT
+243 
-252 PADTPAKPADGKKEP
+252 ADTSAKPADGKKEP

-277 AKPTNEKKGQEAP
+277 TKPTNEKKGPEAP

-301 DEKKGQ
+301 DGKKGQ
-307 EAPKAPADTPAKP
+307 EAPKAPADTPAKPTNEKKGQEEPKAPTDTSAKP

-339 QEPRSPNLRFVAL
+339 QEPRSPDLRFVAL

-421 VYEISLAQASEYRK
+421 VYEMSLAQASEYRK

-477 LKIPLTREGQPET
+477 LKIPLTKEGQPET

-550 RACQLAGIED
+550 RACQLAGIEN

-618 EALGIKRINAD
+618 EALGIKRMNAD

-635 MGESPA
+635 VGESPA

-651 LVPELQDMVDKGK
+651 LVPELQDLVDKGK

-690 EAKVPSGTKAKEL
+690 EDKVPSGTKAKEL

-728 TPPLKVTMLEED
+728 MPPLKVTMLEED

-779 GKTVKKAETPV
+779 GKTVKKAETPT

>member
-1 MNGIQEVSGSIPLIS
+1 MADPKKNPLIGAF
-16 TNHHKR
+16 R
-22 MQKTVETTRFQ
+22 APVP
-33 RFFCLLEKSF
+33 
-43 LGRFCPLEFYS
+43 G
-54 KIQGLR
+54 
-60 GQKNE
+60 
-65 ENQNESGR
+65 
-73 HDGRNLQGLS
+73 
-83 HFPENQRRGRKDF
+83 
-96 ADLFF
+96 A
-101 PPARRIKAYG
+101 PPGTPA
-111 HSEGYCRPEQAGL
+111 P
-124 GKHDSKHEGG
+124 
-134 RPFLEHHKQL
+134 P
-144 HPDEAGKPPA
+144 EAGKPPA
-154 AGAATPIDEKK
+154 AGAAKPIDEKK
-165 GQEAPKTPASTTPK
+165 GQEAPKA
-179 PADGKKEP
+179 
-187 EAPKAPVDPL
+187 
-197 AKPTNEKKG
+197 
-206 QEAPKTPAGTT
+206 PAGTT
-217 PKPTDGKKEPEAPKT
+217 PKPTDGKKGPEAPK
-232 PVDPFAKPTNE
+232 AS
-243 KKEPEAPKT
+243 
-252 PADTPAKPADGKKEP
+252 ADTSAKPADGKKEP
-267 EAPKAPADPL
+267 EAPKAPAAPL
-277 AKPTNEKKGQEAP
+277 TKPTNEKKGPEAP

-301 DEKKGQ
+301 DGKKGQ
-307 EAPKAPADTPAKP
+307 EAPKAPADTPAKPTNEKKGQEEPKAPTDTSAKP

-339 QEPRSPNLRFVAL
+339 QEPRSPDLRFVAL

-421 VYEISLAQASEYRK
+421 VYEMSLAQASEYRK

-477 LKIPLTREGQPET
+477 LKIPLTKEGQPET

-550 RACQLAGIED
+550 RACQLAGIEN

-618 EALGIKRINAD
+618 EALGIKRMNAD

-635 MGESPA
+635 VGESPA

-651 LVPELQDMVDKGK
+651 LVPELQDLVDKGK

-690 EAKVPSGTKAKEL
+690 EDKVPSGTKAKEL

-714 EKIVQA
+714 EKIEQA

-764 LRQTVMERQKAKAAA
+764 LRQTVMERQKAKTAAA
-779 GKTVKKAETPV
+779 KKADTPV

>member
-1 MNGIQEVSGSIPLIS
+1 MADPKKNPLIGAF
-16 TNHHKR
+16 R
-22 MQKTVETTRFQ
+22 APVP
-33 RFFCLLEKSF
+33 
-43 LGRFCPLEFYS
+43 G
-54 KIQGLR
+54 
-60 GQKNE
+60 
-65 ENQNESGR
+65 
-73 HDGRNLQGLS
+73 
-83 HFPENQRRGRKDF
+83 
-96 ADLFF
+96 A
-101 PPARRIKAYG
+101 PPDTPA
-111 HSEGYCRPEQAGL
+111 P
-124 GKHDSKHEGG
+124 
-134 RPFLEHHKQL
+134 P
-144 HPDEAGKPPA
+144 EAGKPPA
-154 AGAATPIDEKK
+154 AGAAKPIDEKK
-165 GQEAPKTPASTTPK
+165 GQEAPKA
-179 PADGKKEP
+179 
-187 EAPKAPVDPL
+187 
-197 AKPTNEKKG
+197 
-206 QEAPKTPAGTT
+206 PAGTT
-217 PKPTDGKKEPEAPKT
+217 PKPTDGKKGPEAPK
-232 PVDPFAKPTNE
+232 A
-243 KKEPEAPKT
+243 
-252 PADTPAKPADGKKEP
+252 PADTSAKPADGKKEP

-277 AKPTNEKKGQEAP
+277 TKPTNEKKGPEAPKAPADTPAKPTNEKKGQEEP
-290 KAPADTSAKPA
+290 KAPTDAS
-301 DEKKGQ
+301 
-307 EAPKAPADTPAKP
+307 AKP

-339 QEPRSPNLRFVAL
+339 QEPRSPDLRFVAL

-421 VYEISLAQASEYRK
+421 VYEMSLAQASEYRK

-477 LKIPLTREGQPET
+477 LKIPLTKEGQPET

-550 RACQLAGIED
+550 RACQLAGIEN

-618 EALGIKRINAD
+618 EALGIKRMNAD

-635 MGESPA
+635 VGESPA

-651 LVPELQDMVDKGK
+651 LVPELQDLVDKGK

-690 EAKVPSGTKAKEL
+690 EDKVPSGTKAKEL

-714 EKIVQA
+714 EKIEQA

-779 GKTVKKAETPV
+779 AKKADTPV

>member
-1 MNGIQEVSGSIPLIS
+1 MADPKKNPLIGAF
-16 TNHHKR
+16 R
-22 MQKTVETTRFQ
+22 APVP
-33 RFFCLLEKSF
+33 
-43 LGRFCPLEFYS
+43 G
-54 KIQGLR
+54 
-60 GQKNE
+60 
-65 ENQNESGR
+65 
-73 HDGRNLQGLS
+73 
-83 HFPENQRRGRKDF
+83 
-96 ADLFF
+96 A
-101 PPARRIKAYG
+101 PPDTPA
-111 HSEGYCRPEQAGL
+111 P
-124 GKHDSKHEGG
+124 
-134 RPFLEHHKQL
+134 P
-144 HPDEAGKPPA
+144 EAGKPPA
-154 AGAATPIDEKK
+154 AGAAKPIDEKK
-165 GQEAPKTPASTTPK
+165 GQEAPKAPAGTTPK

-187 EAPKAPVDPL
+187 EAPKAP
-197 AKPTNEKKG
+197 
-206 QEAPKTPAGTT
+206 
-217 PKPTDGKKEPEAPKT
+217 
-232 PVDPFAKPTNE
+232 
-243 KKEPEAPKT
+243 
-252 PADTPAKPADGKKEP
+252 
-267 EAPKAPADPL
+267 
-277 AKPTNEKKGQEAP
+277 
-290 KAPADTSAKPA
+290 ADTSAKPA
-301 DEKKGQ
+301 DGKKGQ
-307 EAPKAPADTPAKP
+307 EAPKAPADTPAKPTNEKKGQEEPKAPTDTSAKP

-421 VYEISLAQASEYRK
+421 VYEMSLAQASEYRK

-477 LKIPLTREGQPET
+477 LKIPLTKEGQPET

-550 RACQLAGIED
+550 RACQLAGIEN

-618 EALGIKRINAD
+618 EALGIKRMNAD

-651 LVPELQDMVDKGK
+651 LVPELQDLVDEGK

-728 TPPLKVTMLEED
+728 MPPLKVTMLEED

-779 GKTVKKAETPV
+779 GKTVKKAETPT

>member
-1 MNGIQEVSGSIPLIS
+1 MADPKKNPLIGAF
-16 TNHHKR
+16 R
-22 MQKTVETTRFQ
+22 APVP
-33 RFFCLLEKSF
+33 
-43 LGRFCPLEFYS
+43 G
-54 KIQGLR
+54 
-60 GQKNE
+60 
-65 ENQNESGR
+65 
-73 HDGRNLQGLS
+73 
-83 HFPENQRRGRKDF
+83 
-96 ADLFF
+96 A
-101 PPARRIKAYG
+101 PPDTPA
-111 HSEGYCRPEQAGL
+111 P
-124 GKHDSKHEGG
+124 
-134 RPFLEHHKQL
+134 P
-144 HPDEAGKPPA
+144 EAGKPPA
-154 AGAATPIDEKK
+154 AGAAKPIDEKK
-165 GQEAPKTPASTTPK
+165 GQEAPKAPAGTTPK

-187 EAPKAPVDPL
+187 EAPKAP
-197 AKPTNEKKG
+197 
-206 QEAPKTPAGTT
+206 
-217 PKPTDGKKEPEAPKT
+217 
-232 PVDPFAKPTNE
+232 
-243 KKEPEAPKT
+243 
-252 PADTPAKPADGKKEP
+252 ADTSAKPADGKKEP
-267 EAPKAPADPL
+267 EAPKAPAGTTP
-277 AKPTNEKKGQEAP
+277 KPTDGKKGPEAP

-301 DEKKGQ
+301 DGKKGQ
-307 EAPKAPADTPAKP
+307 EAPKAPADTPAKPTNEKKGQEEPKAPTDTSAKP

-339 QEPRSPNLRFVAL
+339 QEPRSPDLRFVAL

-421 VYEISLAQASEYRK
+421 VYEMSLAQASEYRK

-477 LKIPLTREGQPET
+477 LKIPLTKEGQPET

-550 RACQLAGIED
+550 RACQLAGIEN

-618 EALGIKRINAD
+618 EALGIKRMNAD

-651 LVPELQDMVDKGK
+651 LVPELQDLVDEGK

-728 TPPLKVTMLEED
+728 MPPLKVTMLEED

-764 LRQTVMERQKAKAAA
+764 LRQTVMERQKAQAAA
-779 GKTVKKAETPV
+779 GKTVKKAETPT

>member
-1 MNGIQEVSGSIPLIS
+1 MADPKKNPLIGAF
-16 TNHHKR
+16 R
-22 MQKTVETTRFQ
+22 APVP
-33 RFFCLLEKSF
+33 
-43 LGRFCPLEFYS
+43 G
-54 KIQGLR
+54 
-60 GQKNE
+60 
-65 ENQNESGR
+65 
-73 HDGRNLQGLS
+73 
-83 HFPENQRRGRKDF
+83 
-96 ADLFF
+96 A
-101 PPARRIKAYG
+101 PPGTPA
-111 HSEGYCRPEQAGL
+111 P
-124 GKHDSKHEGG
+124 
-134 RPFLEHHKQL
+134 P
-144 HPDEAGKPPA
+144 EAGKPPA
-154 AGAATPIDEKK
+154 AGAAKPIDEKK
-165 GQEAPKTPASTTPK
+165 GQEAPKA
-179 PADGKKEP
+179 
-187 EAPKAPVDPL
+187 
-197 AKPTNEKKG
+197 
-206 QEAPKTPAGTT
+206 PAGTT
-217 PKPTDGKKEPEAPKT
+217 PKPTDGKKGPEAPK
-232 PVDPFAKPTNE
+232 A
-243 KKEPEAPKT
+243 
-252 PADTPAKPADGKKEP
+252 PADTSAKPADGKKEP
-267 EAPKAPADPL
+267 EAPKAPAAPL
-277 AKPTNEKKGQEAP
+277 TKPTNEKKGPEAPKAPADTPAKPTNEKKGQEEP
-290 KAPADTSAKPA
+290 KAPTDTS
-301 DEKKGQ
+301 
-307 EAPKAPADTPAKP
+307 AKP

-339 QEPRSPNLRFVAL
+339 QEPRSPDLRFVAL

-421 VYEISLAQASEYRK
+421 VYEMSLAQASEYRK

-477 LKIPLTREGQPET
+477 LKIPLTKEGQPET

-550 RACQLAGIED
+550 RACQLAGIEN

-618 EALGIKRINAD
+618 EALGIKRMNAD

-651 LVPELQDMVDKGK
+651 LVPELQDLVDKGK

-690 EAKVPSGTKAKEL
+690 EDKVPSGTKAKEL

-714 EKIVQA
+714 EKIEQA

-779 GKTVKKAETPV
+779 GKTVKKAGTPT

>member
-1 MNGIQEVSGSIPLIS
+1 MADPKKNPLIGAF
-16 TNHHKR
+16 R
-22 MQKTVETTRFQ
+22 APVP
-33 RFFCLLEKSF
+33 
-43 LGRFCPLEFYS
+43 G
-54 KIQGLR
+54 
-60 GQKNE
+60 
-65 ENQNESGR
+65 
-73 HDGRNLQGLS
+73 
-83 HFPENQRRGRKDF
+83 
-96 ADLFF
+96 A
-101 PPARRIKAYG
+101 PPDTPA
-111 HSEGYCRPEQAGL
+111 P
-124 GKHDSKHEGG
+124 
-134 RPFLEHHKQL
+134 P
-144 HPDEAGKPPA
+144 EAGKPPA
-154 AGAATPIDEKK
+154 AGAAKPIDEKK
-165 GQEAPKTPASTTPK
+165 GQEAPKAPAGTTPK

-187 EAPKAPVDPL
+187 EAPKAPADPS
-197 AKPTNEKKG
+197 AKPADGKKEP
-206 QEAPKTPAGTT
+206 EAPKAPAGTT
-217 PKPTDGKKEPEAPKT
+217 PKPTDGKKGPEAPK
-232 PVDPFAKPTNE
+232 A
-243 KKEPEAPKT
+243 
-252 PADTPAKPADGKKEP
+252 PADTSAKPADGKKEP

-277 AKPTNEKKGQEAP
+277 TKPTNEKKGPEAP

-301 DEKKGQ
+301 DGKKGQ
-307 EAPKAPADTPAKP
+307 EAPKAPADTPAKPTNEKKGQEEPKAPTDTSAKP

-339 QEPRSPNLRFVAL
+339 QEPRSPDLRFVAL

-421 VYEISLAQASEYRK
+421 VYEMSLAQASEYRK

-477 LKIPLTREGQPET
+477 LKIPLTKEGQPET

-550 RACQLAGIED
+550 RACQLAGIEN

-618 EALGIKRINAD
+618 EALGIKRMNAD

-651 LVPELQDMVDKGK
+651 LVPELQDLVDEGK

-728 TPPLKVTMLEED
+728 MPPLKVTMLEED

-779 GKTVKKAETPV
+779 GKTVKKAETPT

>member
-1 MNGIQEVSGSIPLIS
+1 MADPKKNPLIGAFR
-16 TNHHKR
+16 TPVPG
-22 MQKTVETTRFQ
+22 T
-33 RFFCLLEKSF
+33 
-43 LGRFCPLEFYS
+43 PP
-54 KIQGLR
+54 
-60 GQKNE
+60 
-65 ENQNESGR
+65 
-73 HDGRNLQGLS
+73 S
-83 HFPENQRRGRKDF
+83 HP
-96 ADLFF
+96 A
-101 PPARRIKAYG
+101 PPADQP
-111 HSEGYCRPEQAGL
+111 PE
-124 GKHDSKHEGG
+124 
-134 RPFLEHHKQL
+134 
-144 HPDEAGKPPA
+144 
-154 AGAATPIDEKK
+154 TPKVPVD
-165 GQEAPKTPASTTPK
+165 TPTK

-187 EAPKAPVDPL
+187 EAPKVPADAPAKSVDGKKVPERPKAPVD
-197 AKPTNEKKG
+197 
-206 QEAPKTPAGTT
+206 TPAKSVDRKKVPEPSKVPADTT
-217 PKPTDGKKEPEAPKT
+217 PKSADRKKEPEAPK
-232 PVDPFAKPTNE
+232 PPL
-243 KKEPEAPKT
+243 
-252 PADTPAKPADGKKEP
+252 DTPAKPA
-267 EAPKAPADPL
+267 
-277 AKPTNEKKGQEAP
+277 NEKKGQEAP
-290 KAPADTSAKPA
+290 KAPADPPAKPTS
-301 DEKKGQ
+301 EKKGQ
-307 EAPKAPADTPAKP
+307 EKPKAPVDTSAKP

-339 QEPRSPNLRFVAL
+339 QEASKVTADTPANPKEQESRSPDLRFVAL
-352 SKIKP
+352 SKIIP

-376 DIKKNGLQKPVI
+376 DIKKNGLQKPII
-388 LRKSEKED
+388 LRKSEKEG

-421 VYEISLAQASEYRK
+421 VYEMTLAQASEYRR

-458 KADKAPEAPAVG
+458 KADKAPEPPAG
-470 DEELPEN
+470 KELEDEELPKD
-477 LKIPLTREGQPET
+477 LKIPLTKEGQPET

-618 EALGIKRINAD
+618 EAMGIKRMNAD

-635 MGESPA
+635 VGESPA

-651 LVPELQDMVDKGK
+651 LVQELQDMVDEGK
-664 IPVNTGADIAQMKPK
+664 IPVNTGADIAQMKPA

-703 KKESQAGSLTT
+703 KAESKAGKLTT
-714 EKIVQA
+714 EKIEQA

-728 TPPLKVTMLEED
+728 MPPLKVTMLEED

-764 LRQTVMERQKAKAAA
+764 LRQIALERQKAKAVTA
-779 GKTVKKAETPV
+779 KKADTPV

>member
-1 MNGIQEVSGSIPLIS
+1 MADPKKNPLIGAF
-16 TNHHKR
+16 R
-22 MQKTVETTRFQ
+22 APVP
-33 RFFCLLEKSF
+33 
-43 LGRFCPLEFYS
+43 G
-54 KIQGLR
+54 
-60 GQKNE
+60 
-65 ENQNESGR
+65 
-73 HDGRNLQGLS
+73 
-83 HFPENQRRGRKDF
+83 
-96 ADLFF
+96 A
-101 PPARRIKAYG
+101 PPDTPA
-111 HSEGYCRPEQAGL
+111 P
-124 GKHDSKHEGG
+124 
-134 RPFLEHHKQL
+134 P
-144 HPDEAGKPPA
+144 EAGKPPA
-154 AGAATPIDEKK
+154 AGAAKPIDEKK
-165 GQEAPKTPASTTPK
+165 GQEAPKAPAGTTPK

-187 EAPKAPVDPL
+187 EAPKAP
-197 AKPTNEKKG
+197 
-206 QEAPKTPAGTT
+206 
-217 PKPTDGKKEPEAPKT
+217 
-232 PVDPFAKPTNE
+232 
-243 KKEPEAPKT
+243 
-252 PADTPAKPADGKKEP
+252 
-267 EAPKAPADPL
+267 
-277 AKPTNEKKGQEAP
+277 
-290 KAPADTSAKPA
+290 ADTSAKPA
-301 DEKKGQ
+301 DGKKGQ
-307 EAPKAPADTPAKP
+307 EAPKAPADTPAKPTNEKKGQEEPKAPTDTSAKP

-339 QEPRSPNLRFVAL
+339 QEPRSPDLRFVAL

-421 VYEISLAQASEYRK
+421 VYEMSLAQASEYRK

-477 LKIPLTREGQPET
+477 LKIPLTKEGQPET

-550 RACQLAGIED
+550 RACQLAGIEN

-618 EALGIKRINAD
+618 EALGIKRMNAD

-635 MGESPA
+635 VGESPA

-651 LVPELQDMVDKGK
+651 LVPELQDLVDKGK

-690 EAKVPSGTKAKEL
+690 EDKVPSGTKAKEL

-714 EKIVQA
+714 EKIEQA

-764 LRQTVMERQKAKAAA
+764 LRQTVMERQKAKTAAA
-779 GKTVKKAETPV
+779 KKADTPV

>member
-1 MNGIQEVSGSIPLIS
+1 MADPKKNPLIGAF
-16 TNHHKR
+16 R
-22 MQKTVETTRFQ
+22 APVP
-33 RFFCLLEKSF
+33 
-43 LGRFCPLEFYS
+43 G
-54 KIQGLR
+54 
-60 GQKNE
+60 
-65 ENQNESGR
+65 
-73 HDGRNLQGLS
+73 
-83 HFPENQRRGRKDF
+83 
-96 ADLFF
+96 A
-101 PPARRIKAYG
+101 PPDTPA
-111 HSEGYCRPEQAGL
+111 P
-124 GKHDSKHEGG
+124 
-134 RPFLEHHKQL
+134 P
-144 HPDEAGKPPA
+144 EAGKPPA
-154 AGAATPIDEKK
+154 AGAAKPIDEKK
-165 GQEAPKTPASTTPK
+165 GQEAPKAPAGTTPK

-187 EAPKAPVDPL
+187 EAPKAP
-197 AKPTNEKKG
+197 
-206 QEAPKTPAGTT
+206 
-217 PKPTDGKKEPEAPKT
+217 
-232 PVDPFAKPTNE
+232 
-243 KKEPEAPKT
+243 
-252 PADTPAKPADGKKEP
+252 ADTSAKPADGKKEP

-277 AKPTNEKKGQEAP
+277 TKPTNEKKGPEAP

-301 DEKKGQ
+301 DGKKGP
-307 EAPKAPADTPAKP
+307 EAPKAPADTPAKPTNVKKGQEEPKAPTDTSAKP

-339 QEPRSPNLRFVAL
+339 QEPRSPDLRFVAL

-421 VYEISLAQASEYRK
+421 VYEMSLAQASEYRK

-477 LKIPLTREGQPET
+477 LKIPLTKEGQPET

-524 FGVLEPVMVIPHK
+524 YGVLEPVMVIPHK

-550 RACQLAGIED
+550 RACQLAGIEN

-618 EALGIKRINAD
+618 EALGIKRMNAD

-651 LVPELQDMVDKGK
+651 LVPELQDLVDEGK

-714 EKIVQA
+714 EKIEQA

-728 TPPLKVTMLEED
+728 MPPLKVTMLEED

-779 GKTVKKAETPV
+779 GKTVKKAETPT

>member
-1 MNGIQEVSGSIPLIS
+1 MADPKKNPLIGAF
-16 TNHHKR
+16 R
-22 MQKTVETTRFQ
+22 APVP
-33 RFFCLLEKSF
+33 
-43 LGRFCPLEFYS
+43 G
-54 KIQGLR
+54 
-60 GQKNE
+60 
-65 ENQNESGR
+65 
-73 HDGRNLQGLS
+73 
-83 HFPENQRRGRKDF
+83 
-96 ADLFF
+96 A
-101 PPARRIKAYG
+101 PPGTPA
-111 HSEGYCRPEQAGL
+111 P
-124 GKHDSKHEGG
+124 
-134 RPFLEHHKQL
+134 P
-144 HPDEAGKPPA
+144 EAGKPPA
-154 AGAATPIDEKK
+154 AGAAKPIDEKK
-165 GQEAPKTPASTTPK
+165 GQEAPKAPAGTTPK

-187 EAPKAPVDPL
+187 EAPKAP
-197 AKPTNEKKG
+197 
-206 QEAPKTPAGTT
+206 
-217 PKPTDGKKEPEAPKT
+217 
-232 PVDPFAKPTNE
+232 
-243 KKEPEAPKT
+243 
-252 PADTPAKPADGKKEP
+252 ADTSAKPADGKKEP

-277 AKPTNEKKGQEAP
+277 TKPTNEKKGPEAPKAPADTPAKPTNEKKGQEEP
-290 KAPADTSAKPA
+290 KAPTDTS
-301 DEKKGQ
+301 
-307 EAPKAPADTPAKP
+307 AKP

-339 QEPRSPNLRFVAL
+339 QEPRSPDLRFVAL

-421 VYEISLAQASEYRK
+421 VYEMSLAQASEYRK

-477 LKIPLTREGQPET
+477 LKIPLTKEGQPET

-550 RACQLAGIED
+550 RACQLAGIEN

-618 EALGIKRINAD
+618 EALGIKRMNAD

-651 LVPELQDMVDKGK
+651 LVPELQDLVDKGK

-690 EAKVPSGTKAKEL
+690 EDKVPSGTKAKEL

-728 TPPLKVTMLEED
+728 MPPLKVTMLEED

-764 LRQTVMERQKAKAAA
+764 LRQTVMERQKAKTAAA
-779 GKTVKKAETPV
+779 KKADTPV

>member
-1 MNGIQEVSGSIPLIS
+1 MADPKKNPLIGAF
-16 TNHHKR
+16 R
-22 MQKTVETTRFQ
+22 APVP
-33 RFFCLLEKSF
+33 
-43 LGRFCPLEFYS
+43 G
-54 KIQGLR
+54 
-60 GQKNE
+60 
-65 ENQNESGR
+65 
-73 HDGRNLQGLS
+73 
-83 HFPENQRRGRKDF
+83 
-96 ADLFF
+96 A
-101 PPARRIKAYG
+101 PPDTPA
-111 HSEGYCRPEQAGL
+111 P
-124 GKHDSKHEGG
+124 
-134 RPFLEHHKQL
+134 P
-144 HPDEAGKPPA
+144 EAGKPPA
-154 AGAATPIDEKK
+154 AGAAKPIDEKK
-165 GQEAPKTPASTTPK
+165 GQEAPKAPAGTTPK

-187 EAPKAPVDPL
+187 EAPKAP
-197 AKPTNEKKG
+197 
-206 QEAPKTPAGTT
+206 
-217 PKPTDGKKEPEAPKT
+217 
-232 PVDPFAKPTNE
+232 
-243 KKEPEAPKT
+243 
-252 PADTPAKPADGKKEP
+252 ADTSAKPADGKKEP
-267 EAPKAPADPL
+267 EAPKAPAGTTP
-277 AKPTNEKKGQEAP
+277 KPTDGKKGPEAP

-301 DEKKGQ
+301 DGKKGQ
-307 EAPKAPADTPAKP
+307 EAPKAPADTPAKPTNEKKGQEEPKAPTDTSAKP

-339 QEPRSPNLRFVAL
+339 QEPRSPDLRFVAL

-421 VYEISLAQASEYRK
+421 VYEMSLAQASEYRK

-477 LKIPLTREGQPET
+477 LKIPLTKEGQPET

-537 DGGYEMVSGHRRM
+537 DGGYEMASGHRRM
-550 RACQLAGIED
+550 RACQLAGIEN

-618 EALGIKRINAD
+618 EALGIKRMNAD

-651 LVPELQDMVDKGK
+651 LVPELQDLVDEGK

-728 TPPLKVTMLEED
+728 MPPLKVTMLEED

-779 GKTVKKAETPV
+779 GKTVKKAETPT

>member
-1 MNGIQEVSGSIPLIS
+1 MADPKKNPLIGAF
-16 TNHHKR
+16 R
-22 MQKTVETTRFQ
+22 APVP
-33 RFFCLLEKSF
+33 
-43 LGRFCPLEFYS
+43 G
-54 KIQGLR
+54 
-60 GQKNE
+60 
-65 ENQNESGR
+65 
-73 HDGRNLQGLS
+73 
-83 HFPENQRRGRKDF
+83 
-96 ADLFF
+96 A
-101 PPARRIKAYG
+101 PPDTPA
-111 HSEGYCRPEQAGL
+111 P
-124 GKHDSKHEGG
+124 
-134 RPFLEHHKQL
+134 P
-144 HPDEAGKPPA
+144 EAGKPPA
-154 AGAATPIDEKK
+154 AGAAKPIDEKK
-165 GQEAPKTPASTTPK
+165 GQEAPKAPAGTTPK

-187 EAPKAPVDPL
+187 EAPKAPADTS
-197 AKPTNEKKG
+197 AKPADGKKEP
-206 QEAPKTPAGTT
+206 EAPKAPAGTT
-217 PKPTDGKKEPEAPKT
+217 PKPTDGKKGPEAPK
-232 PVDPFAKPTNE
+232 A
-243 KKEPEAPKT
+243 
-252 PADTPAKPADGKKEP
+252 PADTSAKPADGKKEP
-267 EAPKAPADPL
+267 EAPKAPADTP
-277 AKPTNEKKGQEAP
+277 AKPTNEKKGQEEP
-290 KAPADTSAKPA
+290 KAPTDTS
-301 DEKKGQ
+301 
-307 EAPKAPADTPAKP
+307 AKP

-339 QEPRSPNLRFVAL
+339 QEPRSPDLRFVAL

-421 VYEISLAQASEYRK
+421 VYEMSLAQASEYRK

-477 LKIPLTREGQPET
+477 LKIPLTKEGQPET

-550 RACQLAGIED
+550 RACQLAGIEN

-618 EALGIKRINAD
+618 EALGIKRMNAD

-651 LVPELQDMVDKGK
+651 LVPELQDLVDEGK

-728 TPPLKVTMLEED
+728 MPPLKVTMLEED

-779 GKTVKKAETPV
+779 GKTVKKAETPT

>member
-1 MNGIQEVSGSIPLIS
+1 MADPKKNPLIGAF
-16 TNHHKR
+16 R
-22 MQKTVETTRFQ
+22 APVP
-33 RFFCLLEKSF
+33 
-43 LGRFCPLEFYS
+43 G
-54 KIQGLR
+54 
-60 GQKNE
+60 
-65 ENQNESGR
+65 
-73 HDGRNLQGLS
+73 
-83 HFPENQRRGRKDF
+83 
-96 ADLFF
+96 A
-101 PPARRIKAYG
+101 PPDTPA
-111 HSEGYCRPEQAGL
+111 P
-124 GKHDSKHEGG
+124 
-134 RPFLEHHKQL
+134 P
-144 HPDEAGKPPA
+144 EAGKPPA
-154 AGAATPIDEKK
+154 AGAAKPIDEKK
-165 GQEAPKTPASTTPK
+165 GQEAPKA
-179 PADGKKEP
+179 
-187 EAPKAPVDPL
+187 
-197 AKPTNEKKG
+197 
-206 QEAPKTPAGTT
+206 PAGTT
-217 PKPTDGKKEPEAPKT
+217 PKPTDGKKGP
-232 PVDPFAKPTNE
+232 
-243 KKEPEAPKT
+243 
-252 PADTPAKPADGKKEP
+252 
-267 EAPKAPADPL
+267 
-277 AKPTNEKKGQEAP
+277 EAP

-301 DEKKGQ
+301 DGKKGQ
-307 EAPKAPADTPAKP
+307 EAPKAPADTPAKPTNEKKGQEEPKAPTDTSAKP

-339 QEPRSPNLRFVAL
+339 QEPRSPDLRFVAL

-421 VYEISLAQASEYRK
+421 VYEMSLAQASEYRK

-477 LKIPLTREGQPET
+477 LKIPLTKEGQPET

-550 RACQLAGIED
+550 RACQLAGIEN

-618 EALGIKRINAD
+618 EALGIKRMNAD

-635 MGESPA
+635 VGESPA

-651 LVPELQDMVDKGK
+651 LVPELQDLVDEGK

-714 EKIVQA
+714 EKIEQA

-779 GKTVKKAETPV
+779 GKTVKKAETPT

>member
-1 MNGIQEVSGSIPLIS
+1 MADPKKNPLIGAF
-16 TNHHKR
+16 R
-22 MQKTVETTRFQ
+22 APVP
-33 RFFCLLEKSF
+33 
-43 LGRFCPLEFYS
+43 G
-54 KIQGLR
+54 
-60 GQKNE
+60 
-65 ENQNESGR
+65 
-73 HDGRNLQGLS
+73 
-83 HFPENQRRGRKDF
+83 
-96 ADLFF
+96 A
-101 PPARRIKAYG
+101 PPDTPA
-111 HSEGYCRPEQAGL
+111 P
-124 GKHDSKHEGG
+124 
-134 RPFLEHHKQL
+134 P
-144 HPDEAGKPPA
+144 EAGKPPA

-206 QEAPKTPAGTT
+206 QEAPKTP
-217 PKPTDGKKEPEAPKT
+217 
-232 PVDPFAKPTNE
+232 VDPFAKPTNE

-252 PADTPAKPADGKKEP
+252 
-267 EAPKAPADPL
+267 
-277 AKPTNEKKGQEAP
+277 
-290 KAPADTSAKPA
+290 
-301 DEKKGQ
+301 
-307 EAPKAPADTPAKP
+307 PADTPAKP

-452 PPEEPA
+452 PPEEPT